1 MRCPSNKYRV
11 PHKIW
16 DFIDDP
22 SSIII
27 RSFISLF
34 SDNFLLINA
43 YYAIFPFSF
52 SNFFAHLFVQYLLI
66 FAAEF
71 AHFFLQKG
79 CAKMRNL
86 SGEKKPKTSRKM
98 WKFPETIF
106 PFCWKNIYSG
116 RRLYQLNE
124 DDIILKFWFLT
135 RFSQI
140 TSFCVLLLFKSLTK
154 IESRFPCIDIYDD
167 NYRLLDFQTRFK
179 NTGNHQVKRLNTIRS
194 VSEIPFFKGN
204 PILNLKNWLIYF

>member
-11 PHKIW
+11 PHTRW
-16 DFIDDP
+16 DFSDNP

-27 RSFISLF
+27 RSFIWLF
-34 SDNFLLINA
+34 IDNFLLINA
-43 YYAIFPFSF
+43 YYAIFPCNF
-52 SNFFAHLFVQYLLI
+52 SNFFCTFVRAI
-66 FAAEF
+66 FADFCRGIRA
-71 AHFFLQKG
+71 FFLQKV
-79 CAKMRNL
+79 C
-86 SGEKKPKTSRKM
+86 EKNAEFERKKTKTSRKM

-106 PFCWKNIYSG
+106 PFCWENIYSG

-167 NYRLLDFQTRFK
+167 NYRCAWFS
-179 NTGNHQVKRLNTIRS
+179 NQVQEHRES
-194 VSEIPFFKGN
+194 SS
-204 PILNLKNWLIYF
+204 

>member
-1 MRCPSNKYRV
+1 MQNKNMRCPSNKYRV

-43 YYAIFPFSF
+43 YYAIFPFNF

-66 FAAEF
+66 FTAEF

-79 CAKMRNL
+79 FAKMRNL
-86 SGEKKPKTSRKM
+86 SGEKKTKNFAQNVEVSR
-98 WKFPETIF
+98 
-106 PFCWKNIYSG
+106 N
-116 RRLYQLNE
+116 
-124 DDIILKFWFLT
+124 D
-135 RFSQI
+135 FS
-140 TSFCVLLLFKSLTK
+140 VLLKKYLQWSAFISTK
-154 IESRFPCIDIYDD
+154 
-167 NYRLLDFQTRFK
+167 
-179 NTGNHQVKRLNTIRS
+179 
-194 VSEIPFFKGN
+194 
-204 PILNLKNWLIYF
+204 

>member
-1 MRCPSNKYRV
+1 MQNKNMRCPSNKYRV

-43 YYAIFPFSF
+43 YYAIFPFNF

-66 FAAEF
+66 FLPRNSRI
-71 AHFFLQKG
+71 FFFKRDSQKCG
-79 CAKMRNL
+79 IWAGK
-86 SGEKKPKTSRKM
+86 KKPKTSRKM

-140 TSFCVLLLFKSLTK
+140 TSLCVLLVFKSLTK

-167 NYRLLDFQTRFK
+167 NYRCAWFS
-179 NTGNHQVKRLNTIRS
+179 NQVQEHRES
-194 VSEIPFFKGN
+194 SS
-204 PILNLKNWLIYF
+204 

>member
-1 MRCPSNKYRV
+1 M
-11 PHKIW
+11 
-16 DFIDDP
+16 
-22 SSIII
+22 
-27 RSFISLF
+27 
-34 SDNFLLINA
+34 LINA
-43 YYAIFPFSF
+43 YYAIFPFNF
-52 SNFFAHLFVQYLLI
+52 SNFFAHLFVQHLLI

-79 CAKMRNL
+79 FAKMRNL

-135 RFSQI
+135 RFSEI
-140 TSFCVLLLFKSLTK
+140 TSLCVLLVFKSLTK
-154 IESRFPCIDIYDD
+154 IESRFPCIDIYYD
-167 NYRLLDFQTRFK
+167 NYRCAWFS
-179 NTGNHQVKRLNTIRS
+179 NQVQEHRES
-194 VSEIPFFKGN
+194 SS
-204 PILNLKNWLIYF
+204 